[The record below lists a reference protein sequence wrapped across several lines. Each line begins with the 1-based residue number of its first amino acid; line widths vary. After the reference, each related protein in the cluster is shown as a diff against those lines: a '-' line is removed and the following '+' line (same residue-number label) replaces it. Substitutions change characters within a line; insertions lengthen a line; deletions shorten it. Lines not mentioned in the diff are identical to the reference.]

1 MIKAD
6 IDWADT
12 SERNKFFADQ
22 YKEEL
27 DRLASASNPETVIAG
42 MNKLRVIKA
51 MAGKIGFEFNIEVS
65 AISLTSQQ

>member
-1 MIKAD
+1 MIKAN
-6 IDWADT
+6 IDWADP

-27 DRLASASNPETVIAG
+27 DRLTSASSPETVIAG

-51 MAGKIGFEFNIEVS
+51 MAANIGFEFNLEVS
-65 AISLTSQQ
+65 AISLEPPQ